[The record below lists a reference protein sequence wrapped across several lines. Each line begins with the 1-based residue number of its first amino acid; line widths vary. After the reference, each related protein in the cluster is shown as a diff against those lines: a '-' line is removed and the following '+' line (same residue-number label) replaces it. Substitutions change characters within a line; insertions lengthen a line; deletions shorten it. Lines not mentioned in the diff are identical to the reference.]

1 METRHALVARTLAEA
16 ISSGAY
22 PVGALLPTE
31 LELAEQFKVSR
42 ATVRTALG
50 DLQQLGMV
58 SRRRN
63 VGTRVESKAPA
74 QESAGYTHSL
84 ATVDD
89 LLQYAEETHR
99 CIQEIANDVADD
111 ELAARLQCR
120 PGRRWLRVSSLRV
133 VTKEPDAP
141 PICWTDVYV
150 HADHAEVV
158 REWVESYPNAI
169 GSLLEERVGKR
180 IAEVV
185 QTIRATEMPPRLSK
199 PLQAV
204 AHAPALE
211 ITRRYLESNSNILLV
226 TISIHASERFAYTMT
241 LKRQK
246 RSKRGG

>member
-1 METRHALVARTLAEA
+1 METRHALVARQLAEA

-22 PVGALLPTE
+22 AVGTTLPTE
-31 LELAEQFKVSR
+31 LELADQFKVSR

-50 DLQQLGMV
+50 NLQQLGLV
-58 SRRRN
+58 SRRRKA
-63 VGTRVESKAPA
+63 GTRVEAQVSAP
-74 QESAGYTHSL
+74 ESAGYTHAL

-89 LLQYAEETHR
+89 LLQYAAQTHR
-99 CIQEIANDVADD
+99 RVEEIVGEVADD

-133 VTKEPDAP
+133 ITDKPEAP

-150 HADHAEVV
+150 NDRDAELVRANIDHYAD
-158 REWVESYPNAI
+158 AI
-169 GSLLEERVGKR
+169 GSLLEQKAGRR

-185 QTIRATEMPPRLSK
+185 QTLRAIALPAHLAE
-199 PLQAV
+199 PLHAV

-211 ITRRYLESNSNILLV
+211 ITRRYLESNSNLLIV
-226 TISIHASERFAYTMT
+226 SISVHAPEQFAYTMK

-246 RSKRGG
+246 RKAAE